1 MLDILFRAE
10 NKFCAVELQ
19 RIKKNR
25 LDMCAQN
32 VIVTPIKDLKPGLH
46 NLCLHFIVL
55 DVGRPSTVKDNQV
68 QFFYWI

>member
-1 MLDILFRAE
+1 
-10 NKFCAVELQ
+10 
-19 RIKKNR
+19 
-25 LDMCAQN
+25 MCAQN

-68 QFFYWI
+68 KNFFY

>member
-1 MLDILFRAE
+1 
-10 NKFCAVELQ
+10 
-19 RIKKNR
+19 
-25 LDMCAQN
+25 MCAQN

-68 QFFYWI
+68 KNLFIRYSVILSNLVRIGIYFHVLPLL